1 MRMIFVNLPVK
12 DLPATRRFFAA
23 LGFSFNEDYSDDT
36 AACMVV
42 EENIFVMHLTEE
54 KFAQFVNG
62 PVGDPERQTQAL
74 TCFSAASRQEVDDF
88 KARALAAGG
97 REPRPAQDYGFMY
110 SRDLEDPDG
119 NILEF
124 MYMSPEAAE
133 AGPEAY
139 MAENS

>member
-12 DLPATRRFFAA
+12 DLPATRRFFGA
-23 LGFSFNEDYSDDT
+23 LGFAFNEDYSDDT

-42 EENIFVMHLTEE
+42 EENIFVMHLTEA

-62 PVGDPERQTQAL
+62 AVGDPERQTQAL

-97 REPRPAQDYGFMY
+97 REWKPNIEFGPMYGCSFQDIN
-110 SRDLEDPDG
+110 G
-119 NILEF
+119 NVWEV
-124 MYMSPEAAE
+124 MHMGQSDA
-133 AGPEAY
+133 
-139 MAENS
+139 